1 MRDIELR
8 NRIHGLIPRI
18 FVGIDARVGQLRL
31 VGLGIAQR
39 PADGSE
45 FRIVLVFLLL
55 DRTDRTVVLD
65 EGIDRLSLVCQR
77 IGDAARHLDVK
88 NRGTVGVEFV
98 LPAVTRVAAGAR
110 RRIGQRRRQIEHQ
123 LRTAPRLHPVF
134 QPAIRMFGDILLAE
148 RQRLA
153 QRIITAFEQRRI
165 VRSAVTEIGR
175 IVGVAG
181 EGSLLLG
188 LHGVARHADVAVQ
201 VAGRELILH
210 PAVGLGDQRVGLVGR
225 TRVEHI
231 DVIGESARLL
241 PVAEQFRTMQFHPR
255 IERALLDPL
264 HRTRSCPWHTT
275 RKRGGRPQP
284 PISFRKKNA

>member
-8 NRIHGLIPRI
+8 NRIHGLVPRI

-110 RRIGQRRRQIEHQ
+110 RRIGQRRRQIDPDV
-123 LRTAPRLHPVF
+123 RRYTPR
-134 QPAIRMFGDILLAE
+134 
-148 RQRLA
+148 
-153 QRIITAFEQRRI
+153 
-165 VRSAVTEIGR
+165 
-175 IVGVAG
+175 
-181 EGSLLLG
+181 
-188 LHGVARHADVAVQ
+188 
-201 VAGRELILH
+201 
-210 PAVGLGDQRVGLVGR
+210 
-225 TRVEHI
+225 
-231 DVIGESARLL
+231 
-241 PVAEQFRTMQFHPR
+241 
-255 IERALLDPL
+255 
-264 HRTRSCPWHTT
+264 
-275 RKRGGRPQP
+275 
-284 PISFRKKNA
+284 

>member
-1 MRDIELR
+1 
-8 NRIHGLIPRI
+8 
-18 FVGIDARVGQLRL
+18 
-31 VGLGIAQR
+31 
-39 PADGSE
+39 
-45 FRIVLVFLLL
+45 
-55 DRTDRTVVLD
+55 
-65 EGIDRLSLVCQR
+65 
-77 IGDAARHLDVK
+77 
-88 NRGTVGVEFV
+88 
-98 LPAVTRVAAGAR
+98 
-110 RRIGQRRRQIEHQ
+110 
-123 LRTAPRLHPVF
+123 
-134 QPAIRMFGDILLAE
+134 MFGDILLAE

-181 EGSLLLG
+181 EGPLLLG

-201 VAGRELILH
+201 VAGRELVLH

-255 IERALLDPL
+255 IERALLDPCIGL
-264 HRTRSCPWHTT
+264 ARVLGTRRENEEADRSRPYLSERKTHNTVVHLFRYFVYRTEKRYGTLLGHQSHDELLPRKPDYKSCRVPRHPFRGNRRAPPAT
-275 RKRGGRPQP
+275 R
-284 PISFRKKNA
+284 